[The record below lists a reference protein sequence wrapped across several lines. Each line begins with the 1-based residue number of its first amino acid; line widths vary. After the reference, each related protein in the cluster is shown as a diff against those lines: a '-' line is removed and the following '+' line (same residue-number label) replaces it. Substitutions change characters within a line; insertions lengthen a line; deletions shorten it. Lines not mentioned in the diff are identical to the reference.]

1 MYERENVERRRGE
14 KERRRQK
21 TNQTQTETETE
32 TEDRYKRQTEHNKAE
47 VFSYQNGEK
56 LVNEQEGVIDSN
68 NIVPDRH

>member
-1 MYERENVERRRGE
+1 MREGEERKREREE
-14 KERRRQK
+14 K

-32 TEDRYKRQTEHNKAE
+32 TEDRCKRQTKHNKAE
-47 VFSYQNGEK
+47 AFSYQNGEK